1 MCCKGKKFITL
12 GILLA
17 LTLSTIPVLAFN
29 LENNNRESGIA
40 GPTFTFHTLTKV
52 PGAEPSILTV
62 MTEDQLGAIVG
73 AGNLKRRFRVPRI
86 TAHNVGGN
94 INVGINIAVSP
105 QINVCAVCAGV
116 VQNNAGAAFQRIT
129 FR

>member
-1 MCCKGKKFITL
+1 MCCKRKKFIAL

-17 LTLSTIPVLAFN
+17 LTLSNVPVMAFN

-40 GPTFTFHTLTKV
+40 GPTVTFHTLTKV
-52 PGAEPSILTV
+52 PGEEPTILTV

-73 AGNLKRRFRVPRI
+73 AGNLKRRFRVPRR
-86 TAHNVGGN
+86 TAP
-94 INVGINIAVSP
+94 IQVGINIVVSP
-105 QINVCAVCAGV
+105 QINVCAVCTGV
-116 VQNNAGAAFQRIT
+116 AQNNSGVGFQRIT